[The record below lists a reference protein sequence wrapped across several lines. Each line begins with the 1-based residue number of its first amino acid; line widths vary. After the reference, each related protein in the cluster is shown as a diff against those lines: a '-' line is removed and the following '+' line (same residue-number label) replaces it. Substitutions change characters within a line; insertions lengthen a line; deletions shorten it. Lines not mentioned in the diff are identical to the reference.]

1 MTTPSWRTAVIIL
14 TLVAS
19 VAPLQAQP
27 QRTLVEL
34 KAPDG
39 IMLKATYYSPG
50 TPGPGLV
57 LLHQCNRDRAAWHQ
71 FATDAAA
78 RGYHVI
84 TMDYRGYGE
93 SEGERFQDFQQQGPV
108 VESKWPGDVDAA
120 FAWLMAQRGVDR
132 DRIGAAG
139 ASCGVNQSVLLA
151 RRHPEVKTLMLLSGN
166 TTPAGRE
173 HLRAS
178 PWMPVLAVAS
188 ADDGP
193 ALPAMRWTLGWSANP
208 KNRLVEYEAAG
219 HGTDM
224 FAVEPGLRP
233 LMLDWLDANL
243 RTAPARP
250 STSTS
255 TVPKPTPVQAFW
267 GALDEPG
274 GVPRARAIFDAARTP
289 EARAALFPE
298 GELNAF
304 GYQLLQQGRAA
315 DAVTVFE
322 MNVSAYPRSANTYDS
337 LADALLAA
345 GRRDEALRYA
355 EKAIAALEADTAVP
369 DEFKAQIRQ
378 SAEDKIRQLTKKD

>member
-1 MTTPSWRTAVIIL
+1 MTTRSWRTVLSI
-14 TLVAS
+14 VALGVS
-19 VAPLQAQP
+19 VAPAGAQAQ
-27 QRTLVEL
+27 RTPIEL
-34 KAPDG
+34 KAADG
-39 IMLKATYYSPG
+39 IALKATYYSPG
-50 TPGPGLV
+50 KPGPGLV

-71 FATDAAA
+71 FATDAAG

-93 SEGERFQDFQQQGPV
+93 SEGERFQDYQQQGPV

-120 FAWLMAQRGVDR
+120 FAWLVAQQGVDR
-132 DRIGAAG
+132 GRIGAAG

-178 PWMPVLAVAS
+178 PWLSVLGVAS
-188 ADDGP
+188 EDDGP
-193 ALPAMRWTLGWSANP
+193 ALPTMRWILGWSANP
-208 KNRLVEYEAAG
+208 KNRLVEYKAAG

-224 FAVEPGLRP
+224 FAVEQGLQP

-243 RTAPARP
+243 RTATARP
-250 STSTS
+250 STST
-255 TVPKPTPVQAFW
+255 VPNPTPVQAFW
-267 GALDEPG
+267 GALAEPG
-274 GVPRARAIFDAARTP
+274 GVARARAIYDVAQSP

-298 GELNAF
+298 GELNAY
-304 GYQLLQQGRAA
+304 GYQLLQDGRAA
-315 DAVTVFE
+315 DAVIVFE

-337 LADALLAA
+337 LSDALLAA
-345 GRRDEALRYA
+345 GRQDEALRHA
-355 EKAIAALEADTAVP
+355 ERALAALESDTTAS

-378 SAEDKIRQLTKKD
+378 SAEDKIRRLTKKN